1 MEVINTN
8 CAANSVEITL
18 KGTYRDCRIEQVTM
32 SDIGVCLCASL
43 YSGCILESVPHIV

>member
-8 CAANSVEITL
+8 CAANSVEITP
-18 KGTYRDCRIEQVTM
+18 YRDCRIEQVTM